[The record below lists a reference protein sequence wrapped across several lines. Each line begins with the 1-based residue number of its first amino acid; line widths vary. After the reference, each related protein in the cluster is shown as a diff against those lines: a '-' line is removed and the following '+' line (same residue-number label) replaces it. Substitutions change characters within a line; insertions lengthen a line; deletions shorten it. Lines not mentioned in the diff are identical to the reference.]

1 MAELVIKYKWFIFAV
16 ILCWSFALAGRLYVE
31 NAHAETIWSPTNMNY
46 IDQNFSRE
54 AVFQE
59 FTAAGQKYNKLKIR
73 WSGAERLST
82 STISICSGA
91 FSAINTCNL
100 VVMEQLLGR
109 NGASSTDGYTE
120 YFFSTAFNTTPGN
133 KYFFKI
139 QNVPDWVKVNYDYAN
154 HAGGGWQNS
163 GTDLYTSVDL
173 QFAIGYDNDLV
184 DLGTYYDSVEIYDNP
199 FFERHHLEVPALQYC
214 ANDNSAPCQ
223 INFSWNDRSWQ
234 SGVKLYND
242 NEDGTLG
249 SYISST
255 TPLEFYPTLSG
266 NISLPHTATTTEGY
280 DYYCLRL
287 YSAYGTYPDEIT
299 CGIKVLFVSPSTIT
313 CAWEKARYE
322 VENDEGKICE
332 GIATSSAWEVGSW
345 PGAMECAGKK
355 IGYWLFTASSSDYYS
370 FCKATLATSE
380 RFPLNLVYSFKS
392 KIFDLASSTRPATTT
407 QVMLPL
413 IWKGA
418 TTTTD
423 LLPLASARAKGG
435 AAFET
440 LYTWLEIF
448 IWLYAAWLIM
458 SDLFG
463 ITLRTKERIA
473 NESFR
478 QAYDDYEIRKK
489 TRIH

>member
-1 MAELVIKYKWFIFAV
+1 MAELVVKYKWFIFAV

-31 NAHAETIWSPTNMNY
+31 NAHAADLVSFQHLSGSNY
-46 IDQNFSRE
+46 IASNASVVQG
-54 AVFQE
+54 
-59 FTAAGQKYNKLKIR
+59 FTA
-73 WSGAERLST
+73 ST
-82 STISICSGA
+82 SNINKFSFISNKNSGSDTASYTVRILKGDTIAGSSVVASTSISFTCGFQSVQTVDFGTTRTYLNNKYWISFTPLA
-91 FSAINTCNL
+91 TTTCQIYYREWENGYAGGSLYINSVEDADADL
-100 VVMEQLLGR
+100 YMI
-109 NGASSTDGYTE
+109 AYYDSTDS
-120 YFFSTAFNTTPGN
+120 FS
-133 KYFFKI
+133 
-139 QNVPDWVKVNYDYAN
+139 
-154 HAGGGWQNS
+154 
-163 GTDLYTSVDL
+163 
-173 QFAIGYDNDLV
+173 DNI
-184 DLGTYYDSVEIYDNP
+184 YDSVEIYDNP

-214 ANDNSAPCQ
+214 ANDNSQPCS

-287 YSAYGTYPDEIT
+287 YDSGISHQYPDEIT

-355 IGYWLFTASSSDYYS
+355 ISYWLFTASSSDYYS

-473 NESFR
+473 NESYR
-478 QAYDDYEIRKK
+478 EAIQIKR
-489 TRIH
+489 H